1 VTTEE
6 QERQKFAYNEQCR
19 LQQEAWRAEN
29 RAREAAAKDKKRVNQ
44 YYREQWD
51 KQRAAE
57 SSGFRWHAGAPA
69 HPKQNLNPYAKQPI
83 SGPYTGFGYGN
94 APRAANL
101 GAIRLIVKAWALFA
115 VVFVGGVI
123 FSARH
128 ELVRLGKIAFESP
141 RSTSISHPMVA
152 PVVTSA
158 HVREMDFS
166 RICQKMAKMILSSAK
181 KSDKTAA
188 IIEDGVKEASMAVS
202 TPTRGSFEN
211 SLRPIYGDYVHFIA
225 ENDEEFATGH
235 PVRVASCGRGEARS
249 GSIAVSGEAKK
260 SLVEF

>member
-1 VTTEE
+1 MTTEE

-166 RICQKMAKMILSSAK
+166 RICQKMAKMILSSR

-235 PVRVASCGRGEARS
+235 PS
-249 GSIAVSGEAKK
+249 GSLLVGAEKRAQAVSLYLEKQK
-260 SLVEF
+260 SR